1 MTDLTLLTL
10 AEAREGLA
18 RKSFSSLELTDAHL
32 NAVEQARAL
41 NVFVLETPDRARAMA
56 RAADARIGKGEIGPL
71 AGIPLGIKDLFATE
85 GVRTTACSKILTG
98 FVPPYESTVTSQLWR
113 DGAVMLGKL
122 NNDEFAMGSSNETS
136 CFGPVVNPWRRAGSN
151 VGAAASG
158 AIEGTHLVPGGSS
171 GGSAA
176 AVAANLCL
184 GATATDTGGSIRQP
198 ASFTG
203 TVGIKPTYGRC
214 SRWGIVAF
222 ASSLDQAGPLAKT
235 VRDAAIL
242 MRSMSGHDPKDATS
256 ANMPVPDF
264 EAAVGKSVK
273 GMKIGIPKEYR
284 LDGMPDEIEQ
294 LWAKGR
300 EWLQAAGAEMV
311 EISLPHTKYALPA
324 YYIVAPAEASSNL
337 ARYDGVRY
345 GLRNPGSNIVEMYE
359 NTRAE
364 GFGAEVR
371 RRVMI
376 GTYVLSAGYY
386 DAYYLRAQKVRTL
399 IKKDFE
405 DCFAKGVH
413 AILTPATPSAAFGIG
428 EKGKADPVEMYLNDI
443 FTVTV
448 NMAGLP
454 GIAVPAGKDAQGLP
468 LGLQLIGRPFDEE
481 TLFSLGE
488 VVEQA
493 AGRFVAAKWW

>member
-1 MTDLTLLTL
+1 MTDLTTLTL
-10 AEAREGLA
+10 SEARDGLA
-18 RKSFSSLELTDAHL
+18 RKTFTSLELTDAHL
-32 NAVEQARAL
+32 AAMERARAL
-41 NVFVLETPDRARAMA
+41 NAYALETPDAARAMA
-56 RAADARIGKGEIGPL
+56 RQADARIAKGEGGPL
-71 AGIPLGIKDLFATE
+71 GGVPLGIKDLFATE
-85 GVRTTACSKILTG
+85 GIRTTACSKILGDFT
-98 FVPPYESTVTSQLWR
+98 PPYESTVTAQLWR

-136 CFGPVVNPWRRAGSN
+136 CFGPVVNPWRRDGSD
-151 VGAAASG
+151 AQ
-158 AIEGTHLVPGGSS
+158 LVPGGSS

-176 AVAANLCL
+176 AVAAGLCL
-184 GATATDTGGSIRQP
+184 GATGTDTGGSIRQP
-198 ASFTG
+198 AAFTG
-203 TVGIKPTYGRC
+203 IVGIKPTYGRC

-222 ASSLDQAGPLAKT
+222 ASSLDQAGPFARS
-235 VRDAAIL
+235 VRDSAIL
-242 MRSMSGHDPKDATS
+242 LRSMAGHDPKDTTS
-256 ANMPVPDF
+256 VDRAVPDY

-273 GMKIGIPKEYR
+273 GLRIGIPKEYR
-284 LDGMPDEIEQ
+284 LDGMSAEIDR
-294 LWAKGR
+294 LWSQGA
-300 EWLQAAGAEMV
+300 EWLKAAGAELV
-311 EISLPHTKYALPA
+311 EVSLPHTRYALPA

-345 GLRNPGSNIVEMYE
+345 GARVDGNNIVEMYE
-359 NTRAE
+359 NTRAR
-364 GFGAEVR
+364 GFGPEVK

-405 DCFAKGVH
+405 DCFAQGVH

-428 EKGKADPVEMYLNDI
+428 EKTGADPIEMYLNDI

-481 TLFSLGE
+481 TLFALGE
-488 VVEQA
+488 VIEQA
-493 AGRFVAAKWW
+493 AGRFTPARWWD